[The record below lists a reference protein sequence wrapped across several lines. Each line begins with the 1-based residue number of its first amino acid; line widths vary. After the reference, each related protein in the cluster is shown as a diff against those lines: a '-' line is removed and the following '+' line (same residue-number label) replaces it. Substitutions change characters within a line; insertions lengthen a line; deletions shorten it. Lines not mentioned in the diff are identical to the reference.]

1 MYLKDKVAL
10 ITGAA
15 QGIGAAIVRELGR
28 HGATIVGTDINE
40 KNAERIAAALAEAG
54 IAGRGIVM
62 DVRDP
67 AQITEG
73 IARIEKEFGGLY
85 ALVNNAGITR
95 DNLAMRMKDEEWDA
109 VLDTNLKSVFR
120 LCRAVTR
127 GMMKAREG
135 RIINISSV
143 VGYAGNAGQAN
154 YCASKAG
161 VAGLSRALAREL
173 GSRNI
178 TVNCVAPGFIDT
190 DMTRALEEKQRA
202 ALSASVPLGRLG
214 QPEDVAAAVA
224 FLASP
229 GAAYVSGTTIHV
241 NGGMYMA

>member
-1 MYLKDKVAL
+1 
-10 ITGAA
+10 
-15 QGIGAAIVRELGR
+15 
-28 HGATIVGTDINE
+28 
-40 KNAERIAAALAEAG
+40 
-54 IAGRGIVM
+54 M

-67 AQITEG
+67 AEIDAG
-73 IARIEKEFGGLY
+73 IARVEKEFGGIF

-109 VLDTNLKSVFR
+109 VIDTNLKSVFR

-190 DMTRALEEKQRA
+190 DMTRALEEKQRT
-202 ALSASVPLGRLG
+202 ALSANIPLGRLG
-214 QPEDVAAAVA
+214 QPEDVAAAVV

-229 GAAYVSGTTIHV
+229 GATYVSGTTIHV
-241 NGGMYMA
+241 NGGLYMS

>member
-1 MYLKDKVAL
+1 MYLKDKIAVV
-10 ITGAA
+10 TGAA

-40 KNAERIAAALAEAG
+40 KNAQRIDANLAEAK
-54 IAGRGIVM
+54 IPGRGIVM
-62 DVRDP
+62 DVREQ
-67 AQITEG
+67 AEIEAG
-73 IARIEKEFGGLY
+73 VALVEKEYGGIHV
-85 ALVNNAGITR
+85 LVNNAGITR

-120 LCRAVTR
+120 LCRAAMR

-135 RIINISSV
+135 RIINIASI

-202 ALSASVPLGRLG
+202 ALAVNIPLGRLG

-229 GAAYVSGTTIHV
+229 GGAYISGTTIHV
-241 NGGMYMA
+241 NGGMYMS

>member
-1 MYLKDKVAL
+1 MYLKDKTVL
-10 ITGAA
+10 VTGAA

-28 HGATIVGTDINE
+28 HGATIIGTDINE
-40 KNAERIAAALAEAG
+40 KNAQRIESALAEAK
-54 IAGRGIVM
+54 IPGRGIVM
-62 DVRDP
+62 NVCDP
-67 AQITEG
+67 AQIEAG
-73 IARIEKEFGGLY
+73 IASIEKEFGSIY
-85 ALVNNAGITR
+85 VLVNNAGITR

-109 VLDTNLKSVFR
+109 VIDTNLKSVFR
-120 LCRAVTR
+120 LCRAAMR
-127 GMMKAREG
+127 GMMKARDG

-143 VGYAGNAGQAN
+143 VGYAGNAGQIN

-161 VAGLSRALAREL
+161 VAGMSRALAREL

-190 DMTRALEEKQRA
+190 DMTRALKEEQRA
-202 ALSASVPLGRLG
+202 AMVATVPLARLG

-229 GAAYVSGTTIHV
+229 GGAYISGATIHV